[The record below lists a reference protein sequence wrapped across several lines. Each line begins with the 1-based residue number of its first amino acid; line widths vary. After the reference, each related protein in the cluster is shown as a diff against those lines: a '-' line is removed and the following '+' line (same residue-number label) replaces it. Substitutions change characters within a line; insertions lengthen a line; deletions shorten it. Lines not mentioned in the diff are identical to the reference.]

1 MDTAAISYEA
11 RPMLGLPGVIS
22 GKVTIYFWAE
32 GLDSNA
38 LRTRAPVQRHVL
50 HSNSGGTP
58 CGQLLELIGASD
70 ECAWSVALKCHL
82 YSASRRAVAVQSLPP
97 VR

>member
-1 MDTAAISYEA
+1 
-11 RPMLGLPGVIS
+11 MLGLPGVIS

-32 GLDSNA
+32 GLDGNA
-38 LRTRAPVQRHVL
+38 LQTRAPVQRHVL

-58 CGQLLELIGASD
+58 HRRLLELIGVND
-70 ECAWSVALKCHL
+70 ECAWLVALKCHP
-82 YSASRRAVAVQSLPP
+82 YSASPRAVALQSLPP